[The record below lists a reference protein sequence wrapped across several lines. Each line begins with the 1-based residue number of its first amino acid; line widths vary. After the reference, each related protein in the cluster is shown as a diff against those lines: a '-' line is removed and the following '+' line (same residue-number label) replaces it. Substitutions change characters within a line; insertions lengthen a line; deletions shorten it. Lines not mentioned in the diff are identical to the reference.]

1 MTGCFSISSTIRWI
15 STWRCRSRSRRS
27 APASRR
33 WRGCR
38 RGNCGWRRAFSM
50 AAGSASSCRMSIR
63 PRRRG
68 RSRRPCATRRWGTVR
83 SPAACRISAMR
94 GSGWPRP
101 VRRSMPRPSSSSC
114 WRPRPRSKTPLASP
128 TASCCAAISGWGC
141 ASSCRAAISA
151 SWRAPPANA
160 PPRCAPAYEEVTG
173 SYCCTVASRP
183 HAPFNRRPGEG
194 RDPPICVSCGRTV
207 GPGLRR
213 DDEAG
218 SNSDQMLPR
227 IFGQRSISSP
237 VQPEIV
243 TPLRVAA
250 GSRHDALRGILLM
263 CAGVAM
269 FPFMNAAVK
278 LLGAH
283 YPVAQIVWARFTG
296 HLIVMLLVFLPQYGR
311 RLLAT
316 RRPAVQIGRSLLMLV
331 SNMMFV
337 VAITRVP
344 LATASAIGFTSPL
357 IVTALSVP
365 ILHES
370 VGIRRWSAVVIGF
383 AGALLVI
390 RPGAGL
396 HDLAVLLLL
405 LSSGAYALYQIATRW
420 VSFYDDAAIGII
432 FTALLGWLVMT
443 ATLPFVFV
451 MPRSALDILLFASL
465 GLLGG
470 AGHYLVIR
478 AFQSGPAAVIAPL
491 GYVELIGTTILGYA
505 IFGDF
510 PDLWTWIGA
519 AIIIAS
525 GLYIAFR
532 ERHLRGAR

>member
-1 MTGCFSISSTIRWI
+1 MLLRIF
-15 STWRCRSRSRRS
+15 SRRS
-27 APASRR
+27 ISPPVPPDVAAPL
-33 WRGCR
+33 
-38 RGNCGWRRAFSM
+38 
-50 AAGSASSCRMSIR
+50 
-63 PRRRG
+63 
-68 RSRRPCATRRWGTVR
+68 
-83 SPAACRISAMR
+83 RISGMR
-94 GSGWPRP
+94 
-101 VRRSMPRPSSSSC
+101 
-114 WRPRPRSKTPLASP
+114 
-128 TASCCAAISGWGC
+128 
-141 ASSCRAAISA
+141 
-151 SWRAPPANA
+151 
-160 PPRCAPAYEEVTG
+160 
-173 SYCCTVASRP
+173 
-183 HAPFNRRPGEG
+183 H
-194 RDPPICVSCGRTV
+194 
-207 GPGLRR
+207 
-213 DDEAG
+213 
-218 SNSDQMLPR
+218 Q
-227 IFGQRSISSP
+227 
-237 VQPEIV
+237 
-243 TPLRVAA
+243 
-250 GSRHDALRGILLM
+250 HDALRGILLM
-263 CAGVAM
+263 CGGVSM

-278 LLGAH
+278 LLGAD
-283 YPVAQIVWARFTG
+283 YPMAQIVWARFTG
-296 HLIVMLLVFLPQYGR
+296 HLVVMLLVFLPHYGR

-432 FTALLGWLVMT
+432 FTALLGSLAMT
-443 ATLPFVFV
+443 TTLPFVFV

-491 GYVELIGTTILGYA
+491 GYIELIGTTILGYA
-505 IFGDF
+505 IFGNF

-532 ERHLRGAR
+532 ERSRSVAR